1 MSFRAATLSGMLL
14 CHPFLL
20 DTSRAQL
27 TPANATFT
35 VRGTV
40 VNSVTGEPV
49 QRVLVQISGDRQRHI
64 LTGADGKFE
73 FQGVPPGAITIGLQK
88 PGYFP
93 EQAILARRGQPAF
106 ITVGPDQPPAVLKLI
121 PEAVISGH
129 VLGDG
134 GEPVEGLPLQLIG
147 AQVQNGRKTWNV
159 ISSTQTD
166 DQGEFR
172 CADLQPGRY
181 YVFAGP
187 SSWPAS
193 FTPRPRVQARAQMPA
208 LGEGRPAARGYPGV
222 FYPAAEDR
230 DSATAV
236 EVKPGQHL
244 EVNFNLASQRFHTIS
259 GTVSGY
265 LTGHQGLNLEAT
277 NPAGRQ
283 INASSNFD
291 AERGTF
297 RTQWLPAGRYTLSA
311 ETRDNEGHGSY
322 ATLDVNLTSDV
333 TGIHLQLM
341 PGATIPVTFRVEKT
355 RSDSDTAEAAFRQL
369 FTRRNGVERHGYEPA
384 RVVLTPLD
392 NSSGKG
398 QRQFSSQLA
407 EGENGGIEIPGLP
420 PGAYSVQ
427 VHANGPYYI
436 ASAHCGPVNVLGQ
449 SLTIAAGASV
459 QPIEIVLRD
468 DYGNLLGS
476 VKLPAT
482 ADSAMVF
489 AVSEAGD
496 RPVQN
501 TTASQPPMPSRGGQ
515 LESSFALQ
523 LAPGTYRVFAVRNAD
538 EFEYGD
544 PDLLRKYADSGQQ
557 VTIAPNQQTKIELDV
572 VNVEN

>member
-1 MSFRAATLSGMLL
+1 MSFRAATLSAMLL

-20 DTSRAQL
+20 DTSCAQL

-49 QRVLVQISGDRQRHI
+49 QRVLVGISGNRQRHI

-208 LGEGRPAARGYPGV
+208 LGEGRPAA
-222 FYPAAEDR
+222 
-230 DSATAV
+230 
-236 EVKPGQHL
+236 
-244 EVNFNLASQRFHTIS
+244 
-259 GTVSGY
+259 SGY

-283 INASSNFD
+283 INANFNFD
-291 AERGTF
+291 AESGTF
-297 RTQWLPAGRYTLSA
+297 RTQWLPAGRYILSA

-333 TGIHLQLM
+333 TGIHLQLI

-427 VHANGPYYI
+427 VYANGPYYI

-544 PDLLRKYADSGQQ
+544 PDLLRKYADNGQQ
-557 VTIAPNQQTKIELDV
+557 VTIAPNQQAKIELDV